1 MEKFWL
7 SIIIPC
13 NNGARWLIAA
23 LRRSVEQNAPYIS
36 ASGAICSRV
45 LKPPLTSNGLALLL
59 AHSHPTKHVTA
70 IRKLL
75 IPSLRLLVTTGL
87 LWALSTRV
95 DLSHVKEVVDHVSLP
110 LLAAGAAALLATS
123 PFAALRWHIVLAAG
137 TTSPG
142 PWTLLKIVLVG
153 LFFNQVLPSGVGG
166 DAVRAWR
173 CHRLG
178 IGVAAAIRS
187 LVLDRVSGYVVMV
200 VLFAAGLPVLLH
212 ILPDVRQRYGVVLL
226 LGAALC
232 GLLALFLI
240 DYLPW
245 GLLRFRLVAE
255 LAGLSREGR
264 RLFGRPARLGALTG
278 LSVATVGAYD
288 RCLHASG
295 GESRRRSFLLSLGRN
310 HTPGHFDPAGTR
322 VACRVGGARTRLCR
336 RPRRVRNPGR
346 GGARCLAVVRHVH
359 DRRRFA
365 RRFAM
370 AHRLGHRIADRC
382 EQRTCCC
389 PGRSIINNASINY
402 SQTGPNQAF

>member
-123 PFAALRWHIVLAAG
+123 PFAALRWHIVLAAE

-178 IGVAAAIRS
+178 VGVAAAIRI
-187 LVLDRVSGYVVMV
+187 M
-200 VLFAAGLPVLLH
+200 
-212 ILPDVRQRYGVVLL
+212 L
-226 LGAALC
+226 LGVSLC
-232 GLLALFLI
+232 GLIALFLI

-245 GLLRFRLVAE
+245 RLLRFRLVAE
-255 LAGLSREGR
+255 LAALSREGR
-264 RLFGRPARLGALTG
+264 RLFGRPVRSGA
-278 LSVATVGAYD
+278 V
-288 RCLHASG
+288 
-295 GESRRRSFLLSLGRN
+295 LSL
-310 HTPGHFDPAGTR
+310 
-322 VACRVGGARTRLCR
+322 
-336 RPRRVRNPGR
+336 
-346 GGARCLAVVRHVH
+346 
-359 DRRRFA
+359 
-365 RRFAM
+365 
-370 AHRLGHRIADRC
+370 
-382 EQRTCCC
+382 
-389 PGRSIINNASINY
+389 
-402 SQTGPNQAF
+402 

>member
-1 MEKFWL
+1 M
-7 SIIIPC
+7 
-13 NNGARWLIAA
+13 
-23 LRRSVEQNAPYIS
+23 
-36 ASGAICSRV
+36 
-45 LKPPLTSNGLALLL
+45 
-59 AHSHPTKHVTA
+59 
-70 IRKLL
+70 
-75 IPSLRLLVTTGL
+75 RLLVTAGL
-87 LWALSTRV
+87 LWALLARA
-95 DLSHVKEVVDHVSLP
+95 DLSHLKEVVDHVSLP
-110 LLAAGAAALLATS
+110 LLAAGLAALLATS
-123 PFAALRWHIVLAAG
+123 PFSALRWHIVLRAE

-153 LFFNQVLPSGVGG
+153 LFFNQALPSGVGG
-166 DAVRAWR
+166 DAIRAWR

-232 GLLALFLI
+232 GLLALFVI

-288 RCLHASG
+288 RCLHASC
-295 GESRRRSFLLSLGRN
+295 GEPRSRSFLLQLGRDR
-310 HTPGHFDPAGTR
+310 TPGHSDPAGTR
-322 VACRVGGARTRLCR
+322 LACRVGVRELGFVFVLAGFGIPAEAALAASLLFGMCMIVVGLPGGLLWLTGWDIAS
-336 RPRRVRNPGR
+336 PTAPSNGRV
-346 GGARCLAVVRHVH
+346 AAQ
-359 DRRRFA
+359 
-365 RRFAM
+365 
-370 AHRLGHRIADRC
+370 AD
-382 EQRTCCC
+382 
-389 PGRSIINNASINY
+389 P
-402 SQTGPNQAF
+402 

>member
-59 AHSHPTKHVTA
+59 AHIHPTKHVTA

-187 LVLDRVSGYVVMV
+187 LVLDRVSGYFVTV

-212 ILPDVRQRYGVVLL
+212 ILPDVRQRYGVVVL

-232 GLLALFLI
+232 GLLVMFLI
-240 DYLPW
+240 DYLPR

-255 LAGLSREGR
+255 IAALSREGR
-264 RLFGRPARLGALTG
+264 RLFARPTRSGA
-278 LSVATVGAYD
+278 V
-288 RCLHASG
+288 
-295 GESRRRSFLLSLGRN
+295 LSLGAATTGLTIVAFMLVADSLGVDLPLSSWVVIVPPVSLIQLVPVSLAGWGVRELGFVVVLAGFGIPAEAALA
-310 HTPGHFDPAGTR
+310 TSLLVGLCLIAVGLPGGLLWLTGWDIARATAAKCGR
-322 VACRVGGARTRLCR
+322 VAAR
-336 RPRRVRNPGR
+336 
-346 GGARCLAVVRHVH
+346 
-359 DRRRFA
+359 
-365 RRFAM
+365 
-370 AHRLGHRIADRC
+370 AD
-382 EQRTCCC
+382 
-389 PGRSIINNASINY
+389 
-402 SQTGPNQAF
+402 